1 MKKQN
6 YYLNKK
12 KKIPCIILARKGSK
26 SLKNKNIIMLNKKPL
41 ILYSI
46 EYAKKCKY
54 ISDVVVSTDDLKVFK
69 LAKKNGCFCVYPRP
83 KKLSTDSA
91 KTEFALVHA
100 LKAYEKNYG
109 KTEFYA
115 YLQATEPFRPK
126 NILDRCIKN
135 LLLNS
140 KIESSFAAYEMH
152 KNFWEYHKNKL
163 KRISD
168 KGNRSTPRQKKKIV
182 YREDTGVALAS
193 KSSILKKYKE
203 RIGKNIKIE
212 PYNSLS
218 GLIDIH
224 TIEDLKLAEQ
234 IKGLL

>member
-6 YYLNKK
+6 YYLNK

-41 ILYSI
+41 ILHSI
-46 EYAKKCKY
+46 EYAKKSKY
-54 ISDVVVSTDDLKVFK
+54 ISHVVVSTDDLKIFK
-69 LAKKNGCFCVYPRP
+69 LAKKNNCFCIYPRP
-83 KKLSTDSA
+83 KKYSTDSA
-91 KTEFALVHA
+91 KTEFALLHA
-100 LKAYEKNYG
+100 LKIYEKNFG

-126 NILDRCIKN
+126 NILDKCIKN
-135 LLLNS
+135 LLKDPS
-140 KIESSFAAYEMH
+140 VESSFAGYEMH
-152 KNFWEYHKNKL
+152 KNFWERRKNKL

-168 KGNRSTPRQKKKIV
+168 KKDRSAPRQKKKIV

-203 RIGKNIKIE
+203 RIGKKIKIE
-212 PYNSLS
+212 PYSSLS

-224 TIEDLKLAEQ
+224 TSKDLKLAEQ
-234 IKGLL
+234 ITGIL